1 MDGRD
6 KAAPHLPWPQDRQ
19 GVAHEDR
26 SKKRPVARDALPDSA
41 LEEVAMEIIRMR
53 AQIREKAL
61 EQEIQQQPV
70 VKGLGIRAN
79 KVQVV
84 NESDCIKVR
93 PKNWMDKK
101 DWREIHDILRV
112 KGFNWL
118 ADGKDSCWIMMSQ
131 K

>member
-1 MDGRD
+1 M
-6 KAAPHLPWPQDRQ
+6 
-19 GVAHEDR
+19 
-26 SKKRPVARDALPDSA
+26 
-41 LEEVAMEIIRMR
+41 
-53 AQIREKAL
+53 
-61 EQEIQQQPV
+61 
-70 VKGLGIRAN
+70 
-79 KVQVV
+79 QVV
-84 NESDCIKVR
+84 NESDCINVR